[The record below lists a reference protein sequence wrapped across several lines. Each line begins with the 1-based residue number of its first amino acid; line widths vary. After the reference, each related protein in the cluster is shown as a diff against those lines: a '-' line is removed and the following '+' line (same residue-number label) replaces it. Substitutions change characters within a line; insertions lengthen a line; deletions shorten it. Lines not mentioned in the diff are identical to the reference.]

1 MIILTGYSKTTRSL
15 HEAFVAKS
23 RVESKRNTAVTV
35 QHDVTPITNNN
46 RTHCCIW
53 CCPFCCSQ
61 RDVLK
66 FRIDALRVPALP
78 SNKREGKK
86 PTMSMNIFRLCGDM
100 SHVFSI
106 LVLLL
111 RLRVAKNA
119 QGACAFRLLVNSPLL
134 ISHEDAYPVF
144 HCSRNSCQSSRLQVF
159 RCERMNSSSW
169 SLLLGI
175 WIYLRHSTPSTIP

>member
-1 MIILTGYSKTTRSL
+1 MLLRLPIITERIV
-15 HEAFVAKS
+15 AFGAALS
-23 RVESKRNTAVTV
+23 AAPNATFLNSG
-35 QHDVTPITNNN
+35 
-46 RTHCCIW
+46 
-53 CCPFCCSQ
+53 
-61 RDVLK
+61 
-66 FRIDALRVPALP
+66 IDALRVPALP